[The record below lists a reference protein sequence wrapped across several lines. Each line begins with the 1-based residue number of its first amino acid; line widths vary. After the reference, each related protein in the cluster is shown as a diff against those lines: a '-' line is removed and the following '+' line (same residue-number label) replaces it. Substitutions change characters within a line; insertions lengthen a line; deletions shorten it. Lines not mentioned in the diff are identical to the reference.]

1 MLRSD
6 RLRRATCW
14 LSLIG
19 YTLVAGG
26 LPLPAGFGAGP
37 GRAGKDCSIPFPC
50 MDSPCGCSTAVQ
62 CYANCCCHTPAQRR
76 AWAKARGLDPIV
88 DALLRL
94 HAAPQPLTTP
104 LDDDGEP
111 TYGTDEAGSHAADS
125 SGTVSCCSSKATSRE
140 ATAQDSETA
149 ADCCSS
155 SADHSACFSAI
166 APSMSMTDAQRT
178 RVVRSAPPDDAVQR
192 PLDSPEVCSAYRQ
205 FATSLRSQQPRA
217 EKPADSCCEMS
228 LNAQAPL
235 DADRPAHARTAS
247 SAPRPEETSTA
258 ERERSSTVTLRAM
271 LACGGIVAEWLNIGA
286 GPPPLV
292 VAEVVCLSLP
302 PESIS
307 MTDDSRSS
315 LRLAPDAPPPRAV

>member
-1 MLRSD
+1 
-6 RLRRATCW
+6 
-14 LSLIG
+14 
-19 YTLVAGG
+19 
-26 LPLPAGFGAGP
+26 
-37 GRAGKDCSIPFPC
+37 

-94 HAAPQPLTTP
+94 RADPQPLTTP

-111 TYGTDEAGSHAADS
+111 TCGTDEAGSHTTDS
-125 SGTVSCCSSKATSRE
+125 SGTGSCCSSKDTSRE
-140 ATAQDSETA
+140 AAAQDAETA
-149 ADCCSS
+149 TDCCSS
-155 SADHSACFSAI
+155 SADDSACVSAI
-166 APSMSMTDAQRT
+166 APSMSMTEAQRT
-178 RVVRSAPPDDAVQR
+178 RVVRSVPPDDAAQR

-205 FATSLRSQQPRA
+205 FASSLRSQQPQTERS
-217 EKPADSCCEMS
+217 ADSSCEMS
-228 LNAQAPL
+228 LNAPAPL
-235 DADRPAHARTAS
+235 DADRPAHARTTS
-247 SAPRPEETSTA
+247 SGARGPEETNA
-258 ERERSSTVTLRAM
+258 AGRERSSTVTLRAM

-315 LRLAPDAPPPRAV
+315 LRPAPDAPPPRAV

>member
-6 RLRRATCW
+6 RFRRATCW

-19 YTLVAGG
+19 YTLVSGG
-26 LPLPAGFGAGP
+26 LPLPAAFGAGP

-62 CYANCCCHTPAQRR
+62 CYASCCCHTPAQRR

-94 HAAPQPLTTP
+94 RADPQPLTTP
-104 LDDDGEP
+104 LDGDGEP
-111 TYGTDEAGSHAADS
+111 TSGTDEAGSHATDS
-125 SGTVSCCSSKATSRE
+125 SGTVSCCSSKAISCE
-140 ATAQDSETA
+140 AAAPDAEAA
-149 ADCCSS
+149 ADCCSPA
-155 SADHSACFSAI
+155 ADSTPVAPI
-166 APSMSMTDAQRT
+166 APSLPVTGPRRT
-178 RVVRSAPPDDAVQR
+178 PAVRSAPPRNTARR

-205 FATSLRSQQPRA
+205 FATSPRSQQPRA
-217 EKPADSCCEMS
+217 EKPADSCSQAS
-228 LNAQAPL
+228 LSAPL

-247 SAPRPEETSTA
+247 SAGRGPEETSTA
-258 ERERSSTVTLRAM
+258 GREHSSTVTLRAM

-315 LRLAPDAPPPRAV
+315 LRPAPDAPPPRAA